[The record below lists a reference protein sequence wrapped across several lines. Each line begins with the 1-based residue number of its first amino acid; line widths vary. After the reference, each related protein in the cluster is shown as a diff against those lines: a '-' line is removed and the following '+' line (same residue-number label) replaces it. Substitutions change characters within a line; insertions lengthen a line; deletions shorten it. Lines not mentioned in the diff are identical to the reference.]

1 MDSSDE
7 EEEQTKERRPKGRD
21 PKQKGVAQGRA
32 WIKEADGD
40 DPVNFLDPGVV
51 QKVIGRPVRV
61 LVHV

>member
-51 QKVIGRPVRV
+51 QKVIG
-61 LVHV
+61 